1 MTRVCLDLLSLVNSL
16 HTLVNILTLQVWQ
29 YCYVDTSITPLPT
42 NFLAGDDVRVEL
54 LLEGEWQPED
64 GDGVVHGLLEA
75 AANHR

>member
-1 MTRVCLDLLSLVNSL
+1 MLLVQVGRAFSEYLENC
-16 HTLVNILTLQVWQ
+16 HEIMLTPLT
-29 YCYVDTSITPLPT
+29 YPLPT
-42 NFLAGDDVRVEL
+42 NSLAGDDVRVEL

>member
-1 MTRVCLDLLSLVNSL
+1 M
-16 HTLVNILTLQVWQ
+16 LTPLT
-29 YCYVDTSITPLPT
+29 YPLPT
-42 NFLAGDDVRVEL
+42 NSLAGDNVRVEL